1 MKNFIAKP
9 ENYGVVMYKNEV
21 IGFIK
26 EECIVNLNE
35 KKSKKT
41 DTCSNIKLQTKTD
54 TCSNIKLQTKKDN
67 IENLREEVKKLA
79 KEKMV
84 SGAISR
90 TEIKDFIE
98 NELNEECIADL
109 NIEKLNKL
117 KEKLNEEN

>member
-35 KKSKKT
+35 KKSK
-41 DTCSNIKLQTKTD
+41 KTD